1 LNNLWLLFV
10 TVPSNYYAVLKH
22 YTIQGYRV
30 IALAVKTMSPHFTWT
45 HIQQMTRDEVE
56 ANPELI
62 GLLIMRTQLK
72 KETIPAIR
80 ILHEAHIR
88 TVMVTGDN
96 LQTAVTVAKDCD
108 MIDRVQRIIQVEAAI
123 IPASIHGAQHLQ
135 VLYNDPLAMPE
146 FIAGTV
152 CCLINSPFIRF
163 LPREK
168 FNR

>member
-1 LNNLWLLFV
+1 
-10 TVPSNYYAVLKH
+10 
-22 YTIQGYRV
+22 
-30 IALAVKTMSPHFTWT
+30 
-45 HIQQMTRDEVE
+45 MTRDEVE

-62 GLLIMRTQLK
+62 GLLVMRNQLK

-108 MIDRVQRIIQVEAAI
+108 MIDRVQRVIQVEATI
-123 IPASIHGAQHLQ
+123 VPASIHGAQHLQ
-135 VLYNDPLAMPE
+135 VLYNDPLATPE

-152 CCLINSPFIRF
+152 RCLINKCMAPNSAEI
-163 LPREK
+163 
-168 FNR
+168 